1 MTHSGQT
8 PTPVPLVD
16 LSVQHAQISDEVR
29 SGFERVMANGSFI
42 LGPEVEKFEAEFA
55 AYCGVEHVLG
65 VGNGTD
71 ALELVLR
78 AARIGIGDE
87 VILPANTF
95 VATAEAVVRAG
106 AAVKL
111 VDCDENFLIDPLL
124 VQSSMSDRTRA
135 VIGVHLYGQ
144 MAPMERLR
152 QSGRSDVFL
161 VEDLAQAQ
169 GARRFGARAG
179 SVGDAGGTSFYPGKN
194 LGAYGDGG
202 AVLTGSEHIAD
213 TVRALRNHGG
223 TNRYEHRFAGVNSRL
238 DGLQGVV
245 LSAKLARLD
254 AWNQLRRDAA
264 GYYDELLSE
273 MPEVVTPRVVDGN
286 EHVYHLYVIRV
297 PNRDRIVE
305 NLTQQGIS
313 ASVHYPV
320 PVHLQPG
327 FVDLRLPRGTFPMAE
342 RLATEIMS
350 LPIYPGITREQQERI
365 VTALDAAL
373 TLHREPVITRAAG

>member
-1 MTHSGQT
+1 MNH
-8 PTPVPLVD
+8 PTQIPVPVPLVD
-16 LSVQHAQISDEVR
+16 LSFQHAQISDEVH

-42 LGPEVEKFEAEFA
+42 LGPEVEKFEAAFA

-78 AARIGIGDE
+78 AAGIGAGDE
-87 VILPANTF
+87 VILPTNTF
-95 VATAEAVVRAG
+95 VATAEAVIRAG
-106 AAVKL
+106 ATVTL

-124 VQSSMSDRTRA
+124 VQSSMSNRTRA
-135 VIGVHLYGQ
+135 IVGVHLYGQ

-152 QSGRSDVFL
+152 QFGGPDMFL

-179 SVGDAGGTSFYPGKN
+179 SVGDGGGTSFYPGKN

-202 AVLTGSEHIAD
+202 AVLTRSEHIAD

-223 TNRYEHRFAGVNSRL
+223 TSRYEHRFAGVNSRL

-264 GYYDELLSE
+264 GYYDELLSG
-273 MPEVVTPRVVDGN
+273 MPDVVIPRVADGN
-286 EHVYHLYVIRV
+286 EHVYHLYVVRV
-297 PNRDRIVE
+297 PNRDEIVE
-305 NLTQQGIS
+305 SLTQQGIS

-320 PVHLQPG
+320 PLHLQPG
-327 FVDLRLPRGTFPMAE
+327 FLELGLTRGTFPMAE

-350 LPIYPGITREQQERI
+350 LPIYPGITREQQDRI
-365 VTALDAAL
+365 VAAL
-373 TLHREPVITRAAG
+373 GEALAAHGQPAMRAAG